1 MCGIRDQHSRCMSR
15 NTHLAVST
23 NGRRPLLISTSL
35 ALIDRVVRL
44 ASTAALEVQ
53 VAPAAAALRK
63 THVAAVEARAR
74 AAGVRS
80 VAPLALCF
88 LPAYLLVGVV
98 PVVAGFA
105 GDLFQ

>member
-1 MCGIRDQHSRCMSR
+1 MSR

-53 VAPAAAALRK
+53 VAPDAASAIGVLN
-63 THVAAVEARAR
+63 
-74 AAGVRS
+74 GVRRQS
-80 VAPLALCF
+80 LMKEPCEEASAP
-88 LPAYLLVGVV
+88 
-98 PVVAGFA
+98 
-105 GDLFQ
+105 